1 MHLDIANVV
10 LLVAAGFLASAIN
23 GVAGGGSLVSFP
35 ALMLVGYPAVVANV
49 TNTVALIPGYL
60 GATGV
65 SREQLAS
72 QQRRIRVLAPI
83 GVAGAVMGA
92 FLLTRTSSNSFR
104 GVVPWLILVACGL
117 LALQPQLAARIGP
130 TKTGSDRLS
139 AVAGPQFLSGL
150 YGGFFG
156 AGLGVMLL
164 ATLGIFLEDRLIRLN
179 ALKQLLSLLIS
190 AVAALWFAVFGPVAW
205 NAVAL
210 VALGSVGGG
219 VVGVMVARRLP
230 PDLLRLAMVLF
241 GVAVAIRML
250 V

>member
-117 LALQPQLAARIGP
+117 LALQPQLAAR
-130 TKTGSDRLS
+130 
-139 AVAGPQFLSGL
+139 
-150 YGGFFG
+150 
-156 AGLGVMLL
+156 GVQHR
-164 ATLGIFLEDRLIRLN
+164 TR
-179 ALKQLLSLLIS
+179 S
-190 AVAALWFAVFGPVAW
+190 AALQVA
-205 NAVAL
+205 
-210 VALGSVGGG
+210 
-219 VVGVMVARRLP
+219 
-230 PDLLRLAMVLF
+230 
-241 GVAVAIRML
+241 
-250 V
+250 